1 MRFPPPF
8 RERHRR
14 DNVGGLEE
22 ENDKKTVV
30 VILEVF
36 LSLSFTVV
44 YCAEFCGVSCWNNN
58 NVSVSRLLC
67 TYHVLGRQR
76 EKKAVV
82 FRQKEHSISIPFVYA
97 FAAREAKEDISL
109 LFVAFFFRVE
119 RFVAEELLVKIYSA
133 HKEKRARSIGYS
145 TTRSWNT
152 ITRARNASFDY
163 IRARIFRR
171 RRQRNRDT
179 GSFKRER
186 HIPTRIK
193 SEKII
198 RVGHFLARKYLL
210 SVRPRGPRTS
220 RQQAQCIKK
229 YISIPKKNL
238 EKDLYVR
245 ACARASKKTKTKNA
259 HLVG

>member
-1 MRFPPPF
+1 MNLRSGQTTRKKSGCFSSKRAF
-8 RERHRR
+8 NLDSIRLCIRCSRGE
-14 DNVGGLEE
+14 GGYLC
-22 ENDKKTVV
+22 
-30 VILEVF
+30 F
-36 LSLSFTVV
+36 L
-44 YCAEFCGVSCWNNN
+44 
-58 NVSVSRLLC
+58 
-67 TYHVLGRQR
+67 
-76 EKKAVV
+76 
-82 FRQKEHSISIPFVYA
+82 
-97 FAAREAKEDISL
+97 L
-109 LFVAFFFRVE
+109 LFFSSR
-119 RFVAEELLVKIYSA
+119 RFAEELLVKIYSA

-171 RRQRNRDT
+171 RRQRNRET

-220 RQQAQCIKK
+220 RQQAQCVKK

-245 ACARASKKTKTKNA
+245 ACARASKKTKTKRT
-259 HLVG
+259 HI

>member
-67 TYHVLGRQR
+67 TYVLGRQR

-109 LFVAFFFRVE
+109 LFVAFFFESSASSQRSFWLKFILHTKKSARE
-119 RFVAEELLVKIYSA
+119 ALDTPPREAGIPSLARETHRLIIFARGFFGEED
-133 HKEKRARSIGYS
+133 KE
-145 TTRSWNT
+145 
-152 ITRARNASFDY
+152 
-163 IRARIFRR
+163 
-171 RRQRNRDT
+171 T
-179 GSFKRER
+179 GSFKREG
-186 HIPTRIK
+186 HIPTQYIK

-198 RVGHFLARKYLL
+198 RVGHFLARGNICFLCAREDRERRDNRRSAL
-210 SVRPRGPRTS
+210 RNTS
-220 RQQAQCIKK
+220 RYQKRI
-229 YISIPKKNL
+229 
-238 EKDLYVR
+238 
-245 ACARASKKTKTKNA
+245 
-259 HLVG
+259 

>member
-44 YCAEFCGVSCWNNN
+44 YCAEFCGESCCGNNN
-58 NVSVSRLLC
+58 NVSVSRLFC
-67 TYHVLGRQR
+67 TYVLGRQR
-76 EKKAVV
+76 EKKRLFFVKKSIQSR
-82 FRQKEHSISIPFVYA
+82 FHSYA
-97 FAAREAKEDISL
+97 FGAREAKEDISA
-109 LFVAFFFRVE
+109 FCCFFFR
-119 RFVAEELLVKIYSA
+119 RFAEELLVLKIYSA
-133 HKEKRARSIGYS
+133 HTSAREALDTPPREAGIPSLARETRRLIIFARGFFGEEDKE
-145 TTRSWNT
+145 
-152 ITRARNASFDY
+152 
-163 IRARIFRR
+163 
-171 RRQRNRDT
+171 T

-220 RQQAQCIKK
+220 RQQAQCVKK

-245 ACARASKKTKTKNA
+245 ACARASKKTKTKRT
-259 HLVG
+259 HI

>member
-1 MRFPPPF
+1 MWEQQQRF
-8 RERHRR
+8 
-14 DNVGGLEE
+14 GLE
-22 ENDKKTVV
+22 
-30 VILEVF
+30 VIV
-36 LSLSFTVV
+36 
-44 YCAEFCGVSCWNNN
+44 
-58 NVSVSRLLC
+58 RLRSGQ
-67 TYHVLGRQR
+67 TT
-76 EKKAVV
+76 
-82 FRQKEHSISIPFVYA
+82 RQKKRFFVKMHSLSIPFVYA
-97 FAAREAKEDISL
+97 FAAREEAEDISA
-109 LFVAFFFRVE
+109 FCCFFFR
-119 RFVAEELLVKIYSA
+119 RFAEELLVHKIYSA
-133 HKEKRARSIGYS
+133 HKRARSIGYS

-171 RRQRNRDT
+171 RRQRNRET

-220 RQQAQCIKK
+220 RQQAQCVKK

-245 ACARASKKTKTKNA
+245 ACARASKKTKTKRT
-259 HLVG
+259 HI

>member
-1 MRFPPPF
+1 MGTTTTFPS
-8 RERHRR
+8 R
-14 DNVGGLEE
+14 G
-22 ENDKKTVV
+22 
-30 VILEVF
+30 
-36 LSLSFTVV
+36 
-44 YCAEFCGVSCWNNN
+44 YCALTFCWADD
-58 NVSVSRLLC
+58 
-67 TYHVLGRQR
+67 
-76 EKKAVV
+76 EKKSCCFSSKRA
-82 FRQKEHSISIPFVYA
+82 FNLDSIHMHSLL
-97 FAAREAKEDISL
+97 ARRRRISL
-109 LFVAFFFRVE
+109 LFVAFFFR
-119 RFVAEELLVKIYSA
+119 RFAAELLVLKMYSA
-133 HKEKRARSIGYS
+133 HKRARSIGHS
-145 TTRSWNT
+145 TTRTGIHS
-152 ITRARNASFDY
+152 TRARNASFDC

-171 RRQRNRDT
+171 RRQRNRET

-245 ACARASKKTKTKNA
+245 ACARASKKTKTKRT
-259 HLVG
+259 HI

>member
-67 TYHVLGRQR
+67 TYVLGRQR

-82 FRQKEHSISIPFVYA
+82 FRQKEHSISIPLVYA

-119 RFVAEELLVKIYSA
+119 RFAEELLVKIYSA

-171 RRQRNRDT
+171 RRQRNRET

>member
-1 MRFPPPF
+1 MGTTTTFPS
-8 RERHRR
+8 R
-14 DNVGGLEE
+14 G
-22 ENDKKTVV
+22 
-30 VILEVF
+30 
-36 LSLSFTVV
+36 
-44 YCAEFCGVSCWNNN
+44 YCALTFCWADD
-58 NVSVSRLLC
+58 
-67 TYHVLGRQR
+67 
-76 EKKAVV
+76 EKKSCCFSSKRA
-82 FRQKEHSISIPFVYA
+82 FNLDSIHMHSLL
-97 FAAREAKEDISL
+97 ARRRRISL

-119 RFVAEELLVKIYSA
+119 RFAEELLVKIYSA

-171 RRQRNRDT
+171 RRQRNRET

>member
-82 FRQKEHSISIPFVYA
+82 FRQKEHSISIPFVYT
-97 FAAREAKEDISL
+97 
-109 LFVAFFFRVE
+109 
-119 RFVAEELLVKIYSA
+119 EELLVKIYSA

-171 RRQRNRDT
+171 RRQRNRET

>member
-1 MRFPPPF
+1 MWEQQQRF
-8 RERHRR
+8 
-14 DNVGGLEE
+14 GLE
-22 ENDKKTVV
+22 
-30 VILEVF
+30 VIV
-36 LSLSFTVV
+36 
-44 YCAEFCGVSCWNNN
+44 
-58 NVSVSRLLC
+58 RLRSGQ
-67 TYHVLGRQR
+67 TT
-76 EKKAVV
+76 
-82 FRQKEHSISIPFVYA
+82 RQKKRFFVKMHSLSIPFVYA
-97 FAAREAKEDISL
+97 FAAREKAEDISA
-109 LFVAFFFRVE
+109 FCCFFFR
-119 RFVAEELLVKIYSA
+119 RFAEELLVHKIYSA
-133 HKEKRARSIGYS
+133 HKRARSIGYS

-171 RRQRNRDT
+171 RRQRNRET

-220 RQQAQCIKK
+220 RQQAQCVKK

-238 EKDLYVR
+238 DKDLYVR
-245 ACARASKKTKTKNA
+245 ACARASKKTKTKRT
-259 HLVG
+259 HI

>member
-22 ENDKKTVV
+22 ENDKKTVVV

-82 FRQKEHSISIPFVYA
+82 FRQKEHSISIPFVYT
-97 FAAREAKEDISL
+97 
-109 LFVAFFFRVE
+109 
-119 RFVAEELLVKIYSA
+119 EELLVKIYSA

-171 RRQRNRDT
+171 RRQRNRET

>member
-44 YCAEFCGVSCWNNN
+44 YCAEFCGVSRWNNNN
-58 NVSVSRLLC
+58 NVSVSRLSC
-67 TYHVLGRQR
+67 TYAVPGRQR
-76 EKKAVV
+76 DKKSG
-82 FRQKEHSISIPFVYA
+82 FSSKCIHSRFHSSMHSLL
-97 FAAREAKEDISL
+97 ARRRRISL

-119 RFVAEELLVKIYSA
+119 RFAEELLVKIYSA

-171 RRQRNRDT
+171 RRQRNRET

-245 ACARASKKTKTKNA
+245 ACARASKKTKTKRT
-259 HLVG
+259 HI

>member
-30 VILEVF
+30 IILEVF

-44 YCAEFCGVSCWNNN
+44 YCAEFCGVSRWNNN
-58 NVSVSRLLC
+58 NVSVSRLSC
-67 TYHVLGRQR
+67 TYAVPGRQR
-76 EKKAVV
+76 DKKSG
-82 FRQKEHSISIPFVYA
+82 FSSKCIHSRFHSSA
-97 FAAREAKEDISL
+97 FAAREAKEDISA
-109 LFVAFFFRVE
+109 FCCFFFR
-119 RFVAEELLVKIYSA
+119 RFAEERLVHKIYSA
-133 HKEKRARSIGYS
+133 HKRARSIGYS

-152 ITRARNASFDY
+152 ITRAQNASFDY

-171 RRQRNRDT
+171 RRQRNRET

-220 RQQAQCIKK
+220 RQQAQCVKK

>member
-44 YCAEFCGVSCWNNN
+44 YCAEFCGVSRWNNN
-58 NVSVSRLLC
+58 NVSVSRLSC
-67 TYHVLGRQR
+67 TYAVPGRQR
-76 EKKAVV
+76 DKKSG
-82 FRQKEHSISIPFVYA
+82 FSSKCIHSRFHSSLQSLL
-97 FAAREAKEDISL
+97 ARRRRISL
-109 LFVAFFFRVE
+109 LFVAFFFDASQRSVWCIKFILHISARE
-119 RFVAEELLVKIYSA
+119 ALDTPPREAGIPSLARETRRLIIFARGFFGEED
-133 HKEKRARSIGYS
+133 KE
-145 TTRSWNT
+145 
-152 ITRARNASFDY
+152 
-163 IRARIFRR
+163 
-171 RRQRNRDT
+171 T
-179 GSFKRER
+179 GSFRRER

-220 RQQAQCIKK
+220 RQQAQCVKK

>member
-22 ENDKKTVV
+22 ENDKKTVVV

-67 TYHVLGRQR
+67 TYVLGRQR

-109 LFVAFFFRVE
+109 LFVAFFFESSASSQRSFWLKFILHTKKSARE
-119 RFVAEELLVKIYSA
+119 ALDTPPREAGIPSLARETRRLIIFARGFFGEED
-133 HKEKRARSIGYS
+133 KE
-145 TTRSWNT
+145 
-152 ITRARNASFDY
+152 
-163 IRARIFRR
+163 
-171 RRQRNRDT
+171 T

>member
-1 MRFPPPF
+1 MRFPPF

-67 TYHVLGRQR
+67 TYVLGRQR
-76 EKKAVV
+76 EKKSGCFSSKRA
-82 FRQKEHSISIPFVYA
+82 FNLDSIRLCIRCSRGEGGYISA
-97 FAAREAKEDISL
+97 FCC
-109 LFVAFFFRVE
+109 FFFRVE

-171 RRQRNRDT
+171 RRQRNRET

-245 ACARASKKTKTKNA
+245 ACARASKKTKTKRT
-259 HLVG
+259 HI

>member
-44 YCAEFCGVSCWNNN
+44 YCAEFCGVSRWNNN
-58 NVSVSRLLC
+58 NVSVSRLSC
-67 TYHVLGRQR
+67 TYAVPGRQR
-76 EKKAVV
+76 DKKKRFFV
-82 FRQKEHSISIPFVYA
+82 KMHSLSIPFVSA
-97 FAAREAKEDISL
+97 FAAREAKEDISA
-109 LFVAFFFRVE
+109 FCCFFFR
-119 RFVAEELLVKIYSA
+119 RFAEELLVHKIYSA
-133 HKEKRARSIGYS
+133 HKRARSIGYS

-171 RRQRNRDT
+171 RRQRNRET

-220 RQQAQCIKK
+220 RQQAQCVKK

-245 ACARASKKTKTKNA
+245 ACARASKKTKTKRT
-259 HLVG
+259 HI

>member
-1 MRFPPPF
+1 VRFPPPF

-44 YCAEFCGVSCWNNN
+44 YCAEFCGVSRWNNN
-58 NVSVSRLLC
+58 NVSVSRLSC
-67 TYHVLGRQR
+67 TYAVPGRQR
-76 EKKAVV
+76 DKKSG
-82 FRQKEHSISIPFVYA
+82 FSSKCIHSRFHSSLQSLL
-97 FAAREAKEDISL
+97 ARRRRISL
-109 LFVAFFFRVE
+109 LFVAFFFR
-119 RFVAEELLVKIYSA
+119 RFAEERLVHKIYSA
-133 HKEKRARSIGYS
+133 HKRARSIGYS

-171 RRQRNRDT
+171 RRQRNRET

-245 ACARASKKTKTKNA
+245 ACARASKKTKTKRT
-259 HLVG
+259 HI

>member
-1 MRFPPPF
+1 MWEQQQRF
-8 RERHRR
+8 
-14 DNVGGLEE
+14 GLE
-22 ENDKKTVV
+22 
-30 VILEVF
+30 VIV
-36 LSLSFTVV
+36 
-44 YCAEFCGVSCWNNN
+44 
-58 NVSVSRLLC
+58 RLRKFG
-67 TYHVLGRQR
+67 GRQR
-76 EKKAVV
+76 DKKSG
-82 FRQKEHSISIPFVYA
+82 FSSKCIHSRFHSSMHSLL
-97 FAAREAKEDISL
+97 ARRRIISL
-109 LFVAFFFRVE
+109 FFVAFFFR
-119 RFVAEELLVKIYSA
+119 RFAEELLVHKIYSA
-133 HKEKRARSIGYS
+133 HKRARSIGYS

-171 RRQRNRDT
+171 RRQRNRET

-220 RQQAQCIKK
+220 RQQAQCVKK

-238 EKDLYVR
+238 DKDLYVR
-245 ACARASKKTKTKNA
+245 ACARASKKTKTKRT
-259 HLVG
+259 HI